1 MCRKKTTPLTKIN
14 QTLRKIILEKDE
26 EITALRELLKLKERR
41 VDVLE
46 ETLKSKKADARRLRS
61 ELLTKTK

>member
-1 MCRKKTTPLTKIN
+1 MPQKRITPLTKIN
-14 QTLRKIILEKDE
+14 ETLREIILEKDE